1 MREQHSSSASATAF
15 VLHVVP
21 AAGADASGPF
31 AVDRRLTVGRDA
43 GCDVVVNDRGVSRT
57 HASVEPAPGGLL
69 VRDLNSGNGLWVD
82 GQRVAEAVIAA
93 GQRFRVGA
101 TTLECR
107 LAAAA
112 APPPE
117 AELADQTM
125 VLPSPVMSAVVDAPA
140 AGFNVKV
147 RQGTANVPSG
157 LSFDVTA
164 PGATIGRS
172 ADCTI
177 VLPDKDVSRTHARL
191 EVTPAGFRIT
201 DLGSTCGVWIGPRRV
216 QTATLASGDTV
227 RIGHHIVIEIAFT
240 GAAAPAGGM
249 PPAPGGPARQP
260 SPASARAGE
269 PVAPAPAAPVPDV
282 APPHPAHVPAAAAAA
297 APAAVPHPSV
307 AAAPALV
314 LPPADTAAVR
324 DSPEERGQSRVT
336 EAGEAYAT
344 RLVEAP
350 IDEPSLVT
358 RLAPSPIVDET
369 PPVSPDASGTMLLR
383 TPTPSRAAARSIDDE
398 GELVQVYAHQPFVLD
413 DPASLWYVVTGGL
426 LIFTVALDKGKPTG
440 TRAHFL
446 NVEADSACF
455 GFDLQQQ
462 MYGSGFLAVPKQ
474 GTTLRRI
481 PVARLQALAASSHD
495 SARIAGI
502 LDTWV
507 AGLCQALSR
516 DLPVKRSGEL
526 VLQPD
531 TAVELTKGHKATAGG
546 VLWIDIWS
554 GSIVFDDMATPLFPR
569 KRTLFPIT
577 PAAWVQLTTDEFGTL
592 AVTPRTTADALG
604 DERLWHGLT
613 VLHEV
618 VCESE
623 FINKKL
629 AAADEF
635 VRLQQKAAHS
645 EAASEAAYNAIGS
658 VLQSEAAS
666 PRDFLATSG
675 AEPVLQAATLV
686 GRAAGIEV
694 RRHPAATDDLTY
706 EEQVAAVATASNFCT
721 RVVALRDEW
730 WTGDHGPLLAQD
742 AATKG
747 PIALLPLSAR
757 SYELVTPSGERRKVN
772 AAVAAT
778 VAPFAYTFYRPL
790 PDGVI
795 TVSRLLKFGAFGL
808 VGDLRLTVALA
819 VVVGMFGTVTPYLTG
834 KLFDEAIPQSER
846 GMLFGFG
853 LALLLSAAATS
864 IFKFAQGV
872 ATVRIQ
878 ARMESPIQ
886 AGLWYRLLN
895 LPTNFFRQYPAGD
908 LADRAAGVDQIQ
920 QLVAGA
926 GISAVLGS
934 VSGLF
939 YVVQM
944 FGYSLRLAILAVILT
959 LVYVSV
965 TTLCNYLQL
974 RHQRVEMQLR
984 GRLQGLV
991 LNLISGVPKLRI
1003 CGAEPHAFRVWASQF
1018 AEQKRIG
1025 FTIGNIQSAAAVFSA
1040 IFPVFSSIIIFQVLV
1055 NEITNAEPGADL
1067 ITTGEFI
1074 AFNTAYMLFLMAMQ
1088 SLGDASLNLLKVV
1101 PIYDRLRP
1109 ILETTPEVD
1118 QSKAFPG
1125 QLTGEIELSHVNF
1138 KYSDEGP
1145 LIVND
1150 FSLRIKPGEF
1160 VAFVGSS
1167 GCGKSTLMRLMLGFE
1182 RPSSGTIYYDGQDL
1196 ASLDVRMVRQQI
1208 GVVLQV
1214 SRVMPTEIYKNII
1227 GATSRTIEDAWDAA
1241 EKAGLAEDIR
1251 NMPMGMHTYISE
1263 GGGTMSGGQRQRLM
1277 IARAIV
1283 SKPKVLFLDEATSAL
1298 DNKSQAIVTESMDRM
1313 SATRI
1318 VIAHRLST
1326 IMNADRICYL
1336 DKGRIMEMGT
1346 YQELMEKNGLFAE
1359 LARRQVV

>member
-1 MREQHSSSASATAF
+1 MREQHPSSASATSF
-15 VLHVVP
+15 VLHVIP
-21 AAGADASGPF
+21 AAGAAGSGPYV
-31 AVDRRLTVGRDA
+31 VDRRLTIGRDA
-43 GCDVVVNDRGVSRT
+43 SCDVVVNDRGVSRT
-57 HASVEPAPGGLL
+57 HASVEPAPVGLL

-82 GQRVAEAVIAA
+82 GQRVPEAVVAS
-93 GQRFRVGA
+93 GGRVRVGA
-101 TTLECR
+101 TMLECR
-107 LAAAA
+107 EDAV
-112 APPPE
+112 APPPP
-117 AELADQTM
+117 APELADQTM
-125 VLPSPVMSAVVDAPA
+125 VLPSPVMSGVLDAPA
-140 AGFNVKV
+140 AGFSVRV

-164 PGATIGRS
+164 PTATIGRA

-216 QTATLASGDTV
+216 QTATLASGESV
-227 RIGHHIVIEIAFT
+227 RIGHHILIELAFA
-240 GAAAPAGGM
+240 GRVAAPDVTNAVPLRPRGE
-249 PPAPGGPARQP
+249 P
-260 SPASARAGE
+260 SPASARASDAM
-269 PVAPAPAAPVPDV
+269 PPATPTPPPELHIPAAPAV
-282 APPHPAHVPAAAAAA
+282 A
-297 APAAVPHPSV
+297 APAAAVSHPAV
-307 AAAPALV
+307 AAAPVVVA
-314 LPPADTAAVR
+314 PSGDAA
-324 DSPEERGQSRVT
+324 
-336 EAGEAYAT
+336 AYAT

-350 IDEPSLVT
+350 VDEPSLVT
-358 RLAPSPIVDET
+358 RFAPAPMIADAM
-369 PPVSPDASGTMLLR
+369 VSPDVSGTMLLR

-398 GELVQVYAHQPFVLD
+398 GELLQVYAHQPFVLD

-426 LIFTVALDKGKPTG
+426 MIFTVALDKGKPTG
-440 TRAHFL
+440 TRAHFS
-446 NVEADSACF
+446 NIEAGSACF
-455 GFDLQQQ
+455 GFDLQPQT
-462 MYGSGFLAVPKQ
+462 YGSGFLAVPKQ
-474 GTTLRRI
+474 GTTVRKM
-481 PVARLQALAASSHD
+481 PVRRLQALAASSHD
-495 SARIAGI
+495 SARIAGL

-507 AGLCQALSR
+507 AGLCGALSR
-516 DLPVKRSGEL
+516 DLPMKRTGEI
-526 VLQPD
+526 VLQPG
-531 TAVELTKGHKATAGG
+531 TAVELTRGQKATAAG
-546 VLWIDIWS
+546 VLWLDIWS

-592 AVTPRTTADALG
+592 AVTPRATADALG

-613 VLHEV
+613 VLHDV

-629 AAADEF
+629 ATADEF

-666 PRDFLATSG
+666 PRDFLTTAG

-686 GRAAGIEV
+686 GRAVGIDV

-730 WTGDHGPLLAQD
+730 WAADNGPLLAQD
-742 AATKG
+742 AVTKG

-757 SYELVTPSGERRKVN
+757 SYELVTPSGDRREVN

-808 VGDLRLTVALA
+808 VSDLRLTVVLA

-834 KLFDEAIPQSER
+834 KLFDEAIPQSEK

-878 ARMESPIQ
+878 SRMESPIQ

-1003 CGAEPHAFRVWASQF
+1003 CGAEPHAFRVWAGQF

-1025 FTIGNIQSAAAVFSA
+1025 FTIGNIQSVATVFSA

-1160 VAFVGSS
+1160 IAFVGSS

-1182 RPSSGTIYYDGQDL
+1182 RPSTGTIYYDGQDL